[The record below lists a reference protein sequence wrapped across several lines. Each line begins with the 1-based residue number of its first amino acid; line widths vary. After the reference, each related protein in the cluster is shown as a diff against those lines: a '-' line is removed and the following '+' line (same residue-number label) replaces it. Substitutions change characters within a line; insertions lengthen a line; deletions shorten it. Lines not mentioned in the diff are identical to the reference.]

1 MSHRWPKTPH
11 KSIQETEDV
20 INKKTFQTPDASG
33 KLGRLFTFAIIQ
45 RGDPTQKAIGT
56 VGVNALVPAP
66 SIGYGMH
73 PDFWGKGYMSEAAAG
88 VIDAWWK
95 LERIDSRSSEHVEP
109 ERLYAGCN
117 KDNAGSLK
125 VLLKNGFRIYQEIP
139 LEGDIVA
146 LLCMDRP

>member
-1 MSHRWPKTPH
+1 MISR
-11 KSIQETEDV
+11 
-20 INKKTFQTPDASG
+20 KTFQTPDASG
-33 KLGRLFTFAIIQ
+33 TSGRLFTFAII
-45 RGDPTQKAIGT
+45 RRDDPTQKVIGT

-95 LERIDSRSSEHVEP
+95 LERIEDRSSEHVEP

-117 KDNAGSLK
+117 KDNVGSLK
-125 VLLKNGFRIYQEIP
+125 VLLKNGFSIYEEIP

-146 LLCMDRP
+146 LFCMDKP